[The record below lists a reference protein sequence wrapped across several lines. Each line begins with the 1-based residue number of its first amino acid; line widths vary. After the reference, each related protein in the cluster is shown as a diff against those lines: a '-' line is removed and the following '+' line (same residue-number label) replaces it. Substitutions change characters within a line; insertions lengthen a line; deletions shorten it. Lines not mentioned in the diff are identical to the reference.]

1 MKNVIGKATMVY
13 ALVLVA
19 VISVI
24 SVAGCG
30 YSSASGGLSTQDV
43 PIPTMDI
50 ADMKATA
57 LSNLVEGTQRIVNA
71 GGGCVAELTIDPPL
85 QRIVSDVL
93 SRQADTND
101 AGVGWAVLMSA
112 NDGAVLALAD
122 CGGAVDEPRP
132 FALTRMFMPGHLL
145 STLTVAA
152 AFDAGIATPD
162 SELFTDASEA
172 FYYQYKLPGD

>member
-1 MKNVIGKATMVY
+1 M
-13 ALVLVA
+13 
-19 VISVI
+19 
-24 SVAGCG
+24 
-30 YSSASGGLSTQDV
+30 
-43 PIPTMDI
+43 
-50 ADMKATA
+50 
-57 LSNLVEGTQRIVNA
+57 
-71 GGGCVAELTIDPPL
+71 AELTIAPML

-93 SRQADTND
+93 SRHADTND
-101 AGVGWAVLMSA
+101 AGIGWAVLMSA

-122 CGGAVDEPRP
+122 CGGAAGEPRP

-172 FYYQYKLPGD
+172 FYYQYKLPGDCGHIWESTLTVSNALAYSSNVVLAKLGILVGRDREYDVLNKFGTPAFPRNPRGRLGFPGPTQGEG